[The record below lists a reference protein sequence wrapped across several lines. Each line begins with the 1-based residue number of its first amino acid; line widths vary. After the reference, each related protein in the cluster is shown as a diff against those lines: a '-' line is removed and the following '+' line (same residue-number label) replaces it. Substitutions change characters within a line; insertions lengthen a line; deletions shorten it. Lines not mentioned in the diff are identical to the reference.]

1 MTWITNKLLLVIM
14 TIWTLWVCAWGRADI
29 NSPYLK
35 WFVKCWD
42 AKEKNGGVVWKEFC
56 AIMKYLSLHYTHKHD
71 EAEKHYNYTGL
82 VDMTPFVYRGYAEED
97 WDALVDQIYMVGGNP
112 QKTPKKSSPKQR
124 KTSSRNQ
131 EVESINEPL
140 SVSEQEPIV
149 KDEFEPK
156 QEQTAQ
162 IEVEKQPTY
171 EWEEEEK
178 SKMWIWIILA
188 LLIAAGAGWY
198 FFKDSGDA
206 KPKENYSTSPV
217 EKPLD
222 TTPVVEEKSNEPTT
236 PLAFLEAFYTG
247 NLNDADYIKQHVT
260 ASVLNKLKRAYESD
274 CPSGDCLA
282 TWVLSAYPPGYD
294 LELEEGP
301 IITKSKAE
309 GKYSIYYQYYTQGQ
323 SGRIYHPAGLLV
335 SVTQIDGKYLMSDYE
350 LFLPEGLQSTKELSS
365 NNDGTYYLR
374 DGHMFLTLNKKGKEI
389 EVEFNFRDGTWL
401 SATYTFSCVL
411 DDENHFL
418 SKVHKHN
425 GELSGQIEG
434 TLNEGIMKVDVR
446 VDNKYSGEYELKK
459 NEN

>member
-1 MTWITNKLLLVIM
+1 MKECPNCKAQLEDDAIFCGVCGTKLE
-14 TIWTLWVCAWGRADI
+14 ADDVQVEETTE
-29 NSPYLK
+29 SE
-35 WFVKCWD
+35 
-42 AKEKNGGVVWKEFC
+42 EKFC
-56 AIMKYLSLHYTHKHD
+56 IHCGKAIEIGS
-71 EAEKHYNYTGL
+71 
-82 VDMTPFVYRGYAEED
+82 VFCPFCGEPQDVENVEED
-97 WDALVDQIYMVGGNP
+97 HREEP
-112 QKTPKKSSPKQR
+112 QQATSEQPKQLEEPEQPE
-124 KTSSRNQ
+124 KT
-131 EVESINEPL
+131 
-140 SVSEQEPIV
+140 QEP
-149 KDEFEPK
+149 EE
-156 QEQTAQ
+156 E
-162 IEVEKQPTY
+162 EQPTY

-188 LLIAAGAGWY
+188 LLIVAGAGWY
-198 FFKDSGDA
+198 FFKDTGDA

-236 PLAFLEAFYTG
+236 PLAFLEAFYKG

-418 SKVHKHN
+418 SKVHKRN

-434 TLNEGIMKVDVR
+434 SLNEGIMKVDVR

>member
-1 MTWITNKLLLVIM
+1 MKECPNCKAQLEDDAIFCGVCGTKLE
-14 TIWTLWVCAWGRADI
+14 ADDVQVEETTE
-29 NSPYLK
+29 SE
-35 WFVKCWD
+35 
-42 AKEKNGGVVWKEFC
+42 EKFC
-56 AIMKYLSLHYTHKHD
+56 IHCGKAIEIGS
-71 EAEKHYNYTGL
+71 
-82 VDMTPFVYRGYAEED
+82 VFCPFCGEPQDVENVEED
-97 WDALVDQIYMVGGNP
+97 HREEP
-112 QKTPKKSSPKQR
+112 QQATSEQPKQPEQPQEQPKQPEEPEQPE
-124 KTSSRNQ
+124 KT
-131 EVESINEPL
+131 
-140 SVSEQEPIV
+140 QEP
-149 KDEFEPK
+149 EE
-156 QEQTAQ
+156 E
-162 IEVEKQPTY
+162 ELPTY

-206 KPKENYSTSPV
+206 KPKENYSTTPV

-236 PLAFLEAFYTG
+236 PLAFLEAFYKG

-411 DDENHFL
+411 DDENHFV

-434 TLNEGIMKVDVR
+434 ALNEGIMKVDVR

>member
-1 MTWITNKLLLVIM
+1 MKECPKCKAQLEDDAIFCG
-14 TIWTLWVCAWGRADI
+14 VCGTRLEMDETEAHVEEVVV
-29 NSPYLK
+29 S
-35 WFVKCWD
+35 
-42 AKEKNGGVVWKEFC
+42 EKKYCIHCGGVLDENGSFC
-56 AIMKYLSLHYTHKHD
+56 PYCGKTQDVEEEQKDHREEPQQATSEQHKQP
-71 EAEKHYNYTGL
+71 E
-82 VDMTPFVYRGYAEED
+82 
-97 WDALVDQIYMVGGNP
+97 QP
-112 QKTPKKSSPKQR
+112 QEQPKQPEEPEQPE
-124 KTSSRNQ
+124 KT
-131 EVESINEPL
+131 
-140 SVSEQEPIV
+140 QEP
-149 KDEFEPK
+149 EE
-156 QEQTAQ
+156 E
-162 IEVEKQPTY
+162 ELPTY

-206 KPKENYSTSPV
+206 KPKENYSTTPV

-236 PLAFLEAFYTG
+236 PLAFLEAFYKG

-335 SVTQIDGKYLMSDYE
+335 SVNQIDGKYLMSDYE

-446 VDNKYSGEYELKK
+446 VDNKYSGEYELRK